1 MNINIIKKIL
11 KKPPNPENK
20 KERYIFVNDN
30 RQICEAIIAVGYYAM
45 YISRTE
51 NENAGEEEEFEKEKI
66 LEISGFLC
74 YTV

>member
-51 NENAGEEEEFEKEKI
+51 NENF
-66 LEISGFLC
+66 F
-74 YTV
+74 TV